1 MTRIAKQ
8 AERRARCPHKRR
20 YASPKT
26 GTKKDNLPSGFREH
40 ANVAPQSAMNVFIP
54 KIA

>member
-8 AERRARCPHKRR
+8 AERRAKCPHKRR
-20 YASPKT
+20 YASLKT
-26 GTKKDNLPSGFREH
+26 GTKKDNLSVGFKEH
-40 ANVAPQSAMNVFIP
+40 ANVAPQSAKNVFIP